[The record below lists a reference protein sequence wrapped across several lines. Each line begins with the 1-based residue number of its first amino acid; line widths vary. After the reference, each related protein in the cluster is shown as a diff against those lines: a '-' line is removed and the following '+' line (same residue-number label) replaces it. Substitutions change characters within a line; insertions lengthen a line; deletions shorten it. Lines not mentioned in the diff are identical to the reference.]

1 MNGKKHSRRTEPQVK
16 TGHKWVEVVGLYK
29 KGKGRLEKRNITT
42 FSTFLDPFRF
52 RAFK

>member
-1 MNGKKHSRRTEPQVK
+1 MGGSIAEERS
-16 TGHKWVEVVGLYK
+16 HKLRLEWVEVVGLYK
-29 KGKGRLEKRNITT
+29 KGKGRLETRNMTT

>member
-16 TGHKWVEVVGLYK
+16 TGVEVVGLYK
-29 KGKGRLEKRNITT
+29 KGKGRLEKINITN